1 MFYGGI
7 EAMDRW
13 NEFLADTYFN
23 VLINLYFAP
32 YAYLGKRDKMID
44 TFKSICRVWNTG
56 KIILEVATNLL

>member
-1 MFYGGI
+1 MFYKGI

-23 VLINLYFAP
+23 ALINLYFAP

-44 TFKSICRVWNTG
+44 TFKSICRV
-56 KIILEVATNLL
+56 